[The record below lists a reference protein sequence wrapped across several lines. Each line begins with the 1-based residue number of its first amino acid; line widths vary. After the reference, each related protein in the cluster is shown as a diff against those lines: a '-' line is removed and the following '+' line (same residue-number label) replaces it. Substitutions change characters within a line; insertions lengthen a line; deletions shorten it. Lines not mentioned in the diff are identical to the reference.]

1 MADSTAGMA
10 SPPSDEAS
18 GTMEALWAAREQRR
32 SEGLRRLRE
41 TALVALVPASLGAH
55 GGSLAAF
62 EGLIREKERM
72 LLPTHRKK
80 LKL

>member
-1 MADSTAGMA
+1 MADSTAGKA

-41 TALVALVPASLGAH
+41 TALVALVPPSLGAH

-62 EGLIREKERM
+62 EGLIREKERR